1 MDIQRNVR
9 GIEDAEAYDRKR
21 LLRDVRTPL
30 EKALD
35 VLKGQNAQLIGM
47 GGAGVCLLVFPALVL
62 PLFLLGVLFFLPTA
76 YRMKSGRSRL
86 PFRMPIG
93 EPGEDGGD
101 PLPGRRGYAKPEG
114 IFYLGN
120 RLQDRK
126 ELWLKAKDV
135 LTHTLLF
142 GMTGSGKTETLVS
155 LAYNSLATG
164 SGLFYIDPKAS
175 PKLDFQIWQ
184 MARFL
189 GRDDDFRT
197 LNYGTS
203 GKVQGKSPRRLS
215 NTNNPFTT
223 GSAEALTQLL
233 VSLMP
238 ASDGANSIFADKAQA
253 LISGIMYALVDLR
266 DKGKLKLSTSTI
278 RDHLA
283 LEKCV
288 SLARNK
294 DLGDAAR
301 ASITAALN
309 TCGWLSSKGDDEQPQ
324 SFAEQFGYAQSYF
337 GKPMSSLTDTYSHIY
352 GAEDGEVDFADAIM
366 QRRILV
372 VLLPSLE
379 KSQAELASLGKI
391 SLSAI
396 RNACSVGLGANI
408 EGGAAD
414 VLESLP
420 TDAIGIGPYLC
431 IVDEYAAIVTPG
443 FEVVLTQGRGLG
455 IAAIVASQDYA
466 GIFEADQKGAQQ
478 MVANTSIKVF
488 MKMQDAEK
496 TWDLIR
502 GQAGQTTVIRST
514 GYRVREDRGSGYL
527 DTQDTAVDK
536 EDRVD
541 LRDLQEQIEG
551 EAHFVFSGQIVR
563 GDMFYASPSLKNAQ
577 LRVPQFLQLLRE
589 PKEETKNAAAEGTK
603 KEAGHAA

>member
-1 MDIQRNVR
+1 MDIQRKVR

-76 YRMKSGRSRL
+76 YRLKFGRSRL

-101 PLPGRRGYAKPEG
+101 PLPGRRGYARPEG
-114 IFYLGN
+114 IFFLGN
-120 RLQDRK
+120 QFPDRK

-142 GMTGSGKTETLVS
+142 GTTGAGKTETLVS

-189 GRDDDFRT
+189 GREDDFRT

-203 GKVQGKSPRRLS
+203 GKAQGKSPRRLS

-266 DKGKLKLSTSTI
+266 DKGEIKLSTSTI

-283 LEKCV
+283 LEACV
-288 SLARNK
+288 KLAR
-294 DLGDAAR
+294 DERLGEAAR
-301 ASITAALN
+301 ASIRAALN
-309 TCGWLSSKGDDEQPQ
+309 TCGWLAESPDDKQPQ

-466 GIFEADQKGAQQ
+466 GILEADQKGAQQ
-478 MVANTSIKVF
+478 MVANTSIKIF

-502 GQAGQTTVIRST
+502 GLAGQTTVIRST

-527 DTQDTAVDK
+527 DTQDTTVDK
-536 EDRVD
+536 EDRVE
-541 LRDLQEQIEG
+541 LRDLQQIEG
-551 EAHFVFSGQIVR
+551 ETHFVFSGQVVR

-589 PKEETKNAAAEGTK
+589 PKEETKNAADGTK

>member
-1 MDIQRNVR
+1 MDIQRKVR
-9 GIEDAEAYDRKR
+9 GIEDVEAYDRKR

-30 EKALD
+30 EKVLD

-47 GGAGVCLLVFPALVL
+47 GGAGVCLFAFPALAL

-76 YRMKSGRSRL
+76 YRLKSGHNRL

-93 EPGEDGGD
+93 ESGKDAGD
-101 PLPGRRGYAKPEG
+101 PLPGRSGYARPEG
-114 IFYLGN
+114 IFFLGN

-142 GMTGSGKTETLVS
+142 GTTGAGKTETLVS
-155 LAYNSLATG
+155 LSYNSLATG

-203 GKVQGKSPRRLS
+203 GKAQGKSPRRLS

-238 ASDGANSIFADKAQA
+238 ASEGANSIFADNAQT
-253 LISGIMYALVDLR
+253 LISGLMYALVDLR
-266 DKGKLKLSTSTI
+266 DKGEIKLPTSTI
-278 RDHLA
+278 REHLA
-283 LEKCV
+283 LEACV
-288 SLARNK
+288 KLAR
-294 DLGDAAR
+294 DERLGEAAR
-301 ASITAALN
+301 ASIGAALS

-324 SFAEQFGYAQSYF
+324 SFAEQFGYAKSYF
-337 GKPMSSLTDTYSHIY
+337 GKPLSSLTDTYSHIY

-379 KSQAELASLGKI
+379 KSPAELASLGKI

-466 GIFEADQKGAQQ
+466 GILEADQKGAQQ
-478 MVANTSIKVF
+478 MVANTSIKIF

-514 GYRVREDRGSGYL
+514 GYRVREDRGSDYL
-527 DTQDTAVDK
+527 DTQDTTVDK
-536 EDRVD
+536 EDRVE

-563 GDMFYASPSLKNAQ
+563 GDMFYAGPSLKNAQ

-589 PKEETKNAAAEGTK
+589 PKEETKNAADGTK

>member
-1 MDIQRNVR
+1 MDVQRKVR

-76 YRMKSGRSRL
+76 YRLKFGRNRL

-101 PLPGRRGYAKPEG
+101 PLPGRRGYARPEG
-114 IFYLGN
+114 IFFLGN
-120 RLQDRK
+120 QFPDRK

-142 GMTGSGKTETLVS
+142 GTTGAGKTETLVS

-189 GRDDDFRT
+189 GREDDFRT

-203 GKVQGKSPRRLS
+203 GKAQGKSPRRLS

-238 ASDGANSIFADKAQA
+238 ASEGANSIFADNAQT
-253 LISGIMYALVDLR
+253 LISGLMYALVDLR
-266 DKGKLKLSTSTI
+266 DKGEIKLSTSTI
-278 RDHLA
+278 REHLA
-283 LEKCV
+283 LEACV
-288 SLARNK
+288 KLAR
-294 DLGDAAR
+294 DERLGEAAR
-301 ASITAALN
+301 ASIGAALS

-324 SFAEQFGYAQSYF
+324 SFAEQFGYAKSYF
-337 GKPMSSLTDTYSHIY
+337 GKPLSSLTDTYSHIY

-366 QRRILV
+366 QRRVLV

-379 KSQAELASLGKI
+379 KSPAELASLGKI

-466 GIFEADQKGAQQ
+466 GILEADQKGAQQ
-478 MVANTSIKVF
+478 MVANTSIKIF

-496 TWDLIR
+496 TWNLIR
-502 GQAGQTTVIRST
+502 GLAGQTTVIRST

-527 DTQDTAVDK
+527 DTQDTTVDK
-536 EDRVD
+536 EDRVE
-541 LRDLQEQIEG
+541 LRDLQQQIEG
-551 EAHFVFSGQIVR
+551 ETHFVFSGQIVR
-563 GDMFYASPSLKNAQ
+563 GDMFYAGPSLKNAQ

-589 PKEETKNAAAEGTK
+589 PKEETKNAADGTK
-603 KEAGHAA
+603 KEAGHVA